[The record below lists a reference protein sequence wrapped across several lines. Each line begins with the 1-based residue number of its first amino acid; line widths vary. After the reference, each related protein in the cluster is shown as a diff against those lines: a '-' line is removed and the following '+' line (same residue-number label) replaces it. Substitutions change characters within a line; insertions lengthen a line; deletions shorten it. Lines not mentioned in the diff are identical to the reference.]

1 MTITLR
7 STKGSELTHAE
18 LDENFS
24 DLETAVGTIVVPSSY
39 IATLMDDSDASTAL
53 TTLGFSAFMKTLVD
67 DADASAALATLGA
80 AGAAANT
87 TYSGANTFQ
96 GTTTVVDGIFSVL
109 GSSDATRKLRFEA
122 DGITTGTTR
131 VLTAQDEDG
140 TIALTSEFA
149 YSNLAGSAG
158 RMPFAAMWI
167 QGLVPSNNAG
177 DATNDLDFTAGQC
190 RDATNAQ
197 NIIVAALTKQSDVAW
212 AVGTNQGMLDSGAV
226 GNNEYYV
233 WAILRS
239 DTGVTDLLSS
249 LSSTAPTMPANY
261 DYKRLVGYFLRAGG
275 TIVAFKAYESAG
287 GGLEWLW
294 SSPTLDINLAATLT
308 TTRRTDAVK
317 VPLTF
322 SVISHLNVLL
332 NDATTGYDAWI
343 YCPDQSDLAPSLT
356 LAPLSNIRSGAAAA
370 VSQQMNVRTSA
381 TGTIAARST
390 LATVDSYAVSTMG
403 FEWTRRN

>member
-7 STKGSELTHAE
+7 ATKGSELTHSE
-18 LDENFS
+18 LDGNFT
-24 DLETAVGTIVVPSSY
+24 DLDDRVDLLVVPSSF

-67 DADASAALATLGA
+67 DADAATALATLGA

-87 TYSGANTFQ
+87 TYSGTNTFQ
-96 GTTTVVDGIFSVL
+96 GTTTVVDGLFSVL

-275 TIVAFKAYESAG
+275 TIVALKAYELEG
-287 GGLEWLW
+287 GGLDFEWA
-294 SSPTLDINLAATLT
+294 SPTIDINLAATLT

-322 SVISHLNVLL
+322 STVAHLNVAVL
-332 NDATTGYDAWI
+332 DAANALYYIA
-343 YCPDQSDLAPSLT
+343 CPDTTDVAPALAA
-356 LAPLSNIRSGAAAA
+356 APLSTIRNETAGST
-370 VSQQMNVRTSA
+370 VMFDMFVRTSS
-381 TGTIAARST
+381 TGTIAARADTATIDIYRVVT
-390 LATVDSYAVSTMG
+390 LG
-403 FEWTRRN
+403 FKWARRN